1 MDNQTVSNEGNSG
14 QVSDGGTAEGSSTE
28 VQTDDDFQVD
38 WNEVEKLQEAEKKK
52 ETKGASVPKGSVPKS
67 SEPKDEEES
76 SSSEDG
82 SEGDDEGHEE
92 EGPKLIKVKVAGKEY
107 EITEEE
113 AAKAYELAIGARQ
126 KFNEAAKMR
135 KEAETKVA
143 QVENFLKNMKTTDGI
158 MALIEYSGV
167 DMKSVFK
174 AMHAELTMPEDKR
187 RLRDIE
193 RREAALKGKE
203 EEKLKAKEEAKAQ
216 AAQAA
221 MVKKL
226 TLEIGGELKK
236 AGIEQNAHNIK
247 LVSQLMLEGMRAN
260 SPVTAAQATLQ
271 LKAHIQKLQAE
282 AAKNFEKN
290 SKSKVNLAQKPI
302 DKSKSSS
309 KAKDKSKVIRPIT
322 DFGAANIQAYYDQ
335 WSEMEDDED

>member
-1 MDNQTVSNEGNSG
+1 MDNQTVSNESGNSG
-14 QVSDGGTAEGSSTE
+14 QVGDSGTSEGSSTE

-52 ETKGASVPKGSVPKS
+52 QIKGASVPKGSKES
-67 SEPKDEEES
+67 STEEES
-76 SSSEDG
+76 EGEEWESSSDEVSDK
-82 SEGDDEGHEE
+82 GDESEE
-92 EGPKLIKVKVAGKEY
+92 EEPKLIKVKVAGKEY

-167 DMKSVFK
+167 DMKAVFK
-174 AMHAELTMPEDKR
+174 SLHAELTMPEDKR

-221 MVKKL
+221 TVKKL
-226 TLEIGGELKK
+226 TVEISGELKK

-302 DKSKSSS
+302 DKSKGSS

-335 WSEMEDDED
+335 FMDDED